1 VIPGSEG
8 PRTARRGAAT
18 PSSEDDLTHGTLP
31 GSMSDESRTVL
42 VTGATGCLGRAVIAR
57 FLRDGHRVV
66 AASRGAPRARDA
78 LPEGARPVALDVTRP
93 ETLAPALEGVDV
105 VVHAA
110 AKVGD
115 WGRRGDFRAVI
126 DGGTRNLVEA
136 CIGRRLERFV
146 HLSSVIF
153 YGLHGSGVM
162 TESMLPGDL
171 SWPYAEAKVAAEEVV
186 RRAHREHGLRAVI
199 LRPGNFFG
207 PGSRLFTE
215 RPVELL
221 RRGLLSLPPDAGKA
235 NLVFVENVAAAV
247 RAVAFEE
254 AAVGEV
260 FNVVDDTELDWRGL
274 FDLYAAAL
282 GARPVAT
289 RPTWILRSLAAGME
303 GVAYLTGRPPLIT
316 RNAIDYLR
324 FRGTYAKG
332 KLGNRLGFQA
342 EVPFEQALAR
352 TADHLRQRAGR

>member
-1 VIPGSEG
+1 
-8 PRTARRGAAT
+8 
-18 PSSEDDLTHGTLP
+18 LL
-31 GSMSDESRTVL
+31 GSMSPKSATVL
-42 VTGATGCLGRAVIAR
+42 VTGATGTLGRAVIAR
-57 FLRDGHRVV
+57 FLREGHRVI
-66 AASRGAPRARDA
+66 AASREAPRRQSE
-78 LPEGARPVALDVTRP
+78 LPRGAIPVPLDVTRP
-93 ETLAPALEGVDV
+93 ETIPPTLDGVDV

-115 WGRRGDFRAVI
+115 WGRREEFLAVI

-136 CIGRRLERFV
+136 CVGRRLERFV
-146 HLSSVIF
+146 HLSSVMF
-153 YGLHGSGVM
+153 YGLRGSGVM
-162 TESMLPGDL
+162 TESMLPGSL

-186 RRAHREHGLRAVI
+186 QRAHREQGLPAVV

-235 NLVFVENVAAAV
+235 NLVFVENVAAAIG
-247 RAVAFEE
+247 AVAFDE

-274 FDLYAAAL
+274 FDLYASAL
-282 GARPVAT
+282 GARSVQT
-289 RPTWILRSLAAGME
+289 RPTWLLRSLAAGME
-303 GVAYLTGRPPLIT
+303 GVAHLTGRPPLIT
-316 RNAIDYLR
+316 RDAIDYLR
-324 FRGTYAKG
+324 FRGTYARN
-332 KLGNRLGFQA
+332 KLGDRLGYQA

-352 TADHLRQRAGR
+352 TADHLRRQARR

>member
-1 VIPGSEG
+1 MIPGSEG

-186 RRAHREHGLRAVI
+186 RRAHREHGLRAVL

-254 AAVGEV
+254 AAVGEG